1 MSEDAVQRAVEAKS
15 RHEARLLG
23 KANVLGVGVGFRE
36 RHGQLTDEVV
46 LVVNVAHKVPRSQ
59 LRPDDVIPPAIEGVP
74 VDVRETG
81 PLRAL

>member
-46 LVVNVAHKVPRSQ
+46 LVVNVAHKVPCSQ